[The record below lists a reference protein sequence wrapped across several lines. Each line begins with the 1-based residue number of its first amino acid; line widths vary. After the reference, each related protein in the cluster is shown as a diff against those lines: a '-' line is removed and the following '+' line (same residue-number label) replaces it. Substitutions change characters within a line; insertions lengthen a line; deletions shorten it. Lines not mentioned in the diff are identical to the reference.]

1 MRPTVTVVPISP
13 ALGRLIEA
21 LAHEAVQ
28 EHLTAEAAA
37 RQAQQASRTNPVPL
51 PPLDNAA

>member
-1 MRPTVTVVPISP
+1 MTRLTTLQPLSP

-21 LAHEAVQ
+21 LAAQIVD
-28 EHLTAEAAA
+28 EHLTEEAAA
-37 RQAQQASRTNPVPL
+37 RQAAQASRTNPVPL